1 MFAVELKSQNKHP
14 TDHKGP
20 LFVRLR
26 TSDLRQRVNADLTL
40 RYEQDGLTSFAG
52 LELLRRFFTRI
63 GLRRE
68 IRRFLS
74 DALPRSDYGVC
85 SMVLLVLV
93 LLITGGRRLR
103 HLGYLQGDSLVAKCC
118 GLARLPSIHTV
129 GRWLAHFDEVAVDRL
144 LAWNETL
151 VARGIEACGLKRLTL
166 DVDGSVVSTGLTV
179 EGARRGFNPHHRKV
193 PSYYPITAYEAN
205 SGQILRVH
213 NRPGNVHD
221 GKASL
226 AFLDA
231 LAAQLEQTGLAD
243 LTWECRMDG
252 AFFRSDVIEW
262 LEDWGVEY
270 AIKVPFYQSLD
281 LQSLIARRKRW
292 TRVDDHVD
300 CFEAGVFVE
309 AWQRRLPVTLYRK
322 RTHRQTRKNYQ
333 LDLFDPDDGYYEY
346 SAVVSNKA
354 VSGRTLWY
362 FMCGRGAHE
371 KAYAELKSGF
381 AFDCVPTHRYQAN
394 SAWQVFN
401 ILAFNLTR
409 AFQVATGAKA
419 RTMNR
424 KRTPQRQYQSIQTL
438 RFNCINR
445 AGLITRPKGRCTLD
459 VGTSPE
465 VRACFDNIE
474 HALQNAA

>member
-1 MFAVELKSQNKHP
+1 
-14 TDHKGP
+14 
-20 LFVRLR
+20 VRLR
-26 TSDLRQRVNADLTL
+26 TSDLTQRVNADLTL
-40 RYEQDGLTSFAG
+40 RFEQDGLTSFAG
-52 LELLRRFFTRI
+52 LELYRRFFSRI
-63 GLRRE
+63 GLRSE

-74 DALPRSDYGVC
+74 GTLPKSDYGIC
-85 SMVLLVLV
+85 GMVLLMLL

-103 HLGYLQGDSLVAKCC
+103 HLGYLQGDPLVARCC
-118 GLARLPSIHTV
+118 GLSRLPSVHTV
-129 GRWLAHFDEVAVDRL
+129 GRWLGHFDEAAVDRL
-144 LAWNETL
+144 LSWNEVV
-151 VARGIEACGLKRLTL
+151 VARGIQACDLKRLTL
-166 DVDGSVVSTGLTV
+166 DIDGSVVSTGLTV

-205 SGQILRVH
+205 SGQILRAH

-226 AFLDA
+226 VFLEA
-231 LAAQLEQTGLAD
+231 LASQLERTGLAG

-252 AFFRSDVIEW
+252 AFFRRDVLEW
-262 LEDWGVEY
+262 LEDWGLEY
-270 AIKVPFYQSLD
+270 AIKVPFYQWLD
-281 LQSLIARRKRW
+281 LQGLIARRSHW
-292 TRVDDHVD
+292 TPVDDRVD
-300 CFEAGVFVE
+300 CFEAAVFVE
-309 AWQRRLPVTLYRK
+309 AWQRDLPVTLYRK

-354 VSGRTLWY
+354 VSGRTLWH
-362 FMCGRGAHE
+362 FMCGRGTHE

-409 AFQVATGAKA
+409 AFQATAGVES
-419 RTMNR
+419 RRINR
-424 KRTPQRQYQSIQTL
+424 KRSPQRRYESIQTL

-445 AGLITRPKGRCTLD
+445 AGIITRPQGRYTLD

-465 VRACFDNIE
+465 VRTRFEKIE
-474 HALQNAA
+474 QAIRKAA